1 MLAKNVNDNEG
12 VLNEQGA
19 LGFFA
24 SKLAPMY
31 GLALHCQSA
40 FQTLVPGC
48 IYVSGLS
55 EEAPNS
61 FWPTLDQLA
70 ICPLQKGLKGR

>member
-1 MLAKNVNDNEG
+1 MLAKIANDNADNQMKPTRFT
-12 VLNEQGA
+12 L
-19 LGFFA
+19 FA

-31 GLALHCQSA
+31 GLAPTFNPA

-48 IYVSGLS
+48 IYVSGLF
-55 EEAPNS
+55 EEALNS

-70 ICPLQKGLKGR
+70 ICPLQKGLEGR

>member
-1 MLAKNVNDNEG
+1 MLAKIVNDNAGIVYER
-12 VLNEQGA
+12 VA
-19 LGFFA
+19 LEFFA

-31 GLALHCQSA
+31 GLALHCQPA

>member
-1 MLAKNVNDNEG
+1 MLARIVNDNAG
-12 VLNEQGA
+12 CLIHSGA
-19 LGFFA
+19 LRLFA

-31 GLALHCQSA
+31 GLAPTFNPA

-48 IYVSGLS
+48 IYVSGLF
-55 EEAPNS
+55 EEALNS

-70 ICPLQKGLKGR
+70 ICPLQKGLEGR

>member
-1 MLAKNVNDNEG
+1 MLAKNVNGDAG
-12 VLNEQGA
+12 VLNARGA
-19 LGFFA
+19 LRLFA

-31 GLALHCQSA
+31 GLAPTFNPA

-48 IYVSGLS
+48 IYVSGLF
-55 EEAPNS
+55 EEALNS

-70 ICPLQKGLKGR
+70 ICPLQKGLEGR

>member
-1 MLAKNVNDNEG
+1 MLAKKVNDNAR
-12 VLNEQGA
+12 VLNKRGA
-19 LGFFA
+19 CTFFA

-31 GLALHCQSA
+31 GLAPTFNPA

-48 IYVSGLS
+48 IYVSGLF
-55 EEAPNS
+55 EEALNS

-70 ICPLQKGLKGR
+70 ICPLQKGLEGR